1 MPSLLLLGGD
11 GPASTHVHSSVVKVS
26 AALQR
31 VSGQCVAQL
40 ISILY
45 DEVQSNRN
53 VEAVLRFVHWVL
65 SVRFDM
71 PRNDALEVIQAQE
84 TRCRPISKDE
94 GWIPCLVFMLGF
106 HALTSRVEKVRMQ
119 NKKDADGKGKDFMT
133 DGIISSSILLIERV
147 RCMNTE
153 GEDVSLS
160 SILERCFSCQLSQFR
175 HMIAEL
181 KSEDAAHVT
190 ANHEDAT
197 NDCQKSSSTL
207 ESQPAMEC
215 EKDWWEGVDLDGDLP
230 SSEEECSIDTSEGEN
245 LGEKAIVADASNNDD
260 RSIDKQLKEK
270 PIDPK
275 VSQSEWG
282 TIERAALDLRAEL
295 IEVPPGATSAD
306 IQSYTDRISSL
317 IRRAG
322 TERGADGVAALGS
335 TLHGNAASAA
345 RGASFEST
353 SLTDTLIQQL
363 CKTCIDGSTSA
374 IRAAAFIRSFVLP
387 LVRSV
392 GTDAGE
398 TEKKKKASAPSRI
411 LTATI
416 TSLAKERP
424 IETVEALFV
433 PVLIGCREGND
444 TEEFVEPNQTQA
456 DLVSKAIKTGQL
468 SEEALSV
475 FVVGLIEDNVASP
488 PMIWNDSTM
497 PILTTLLS
505 KRPKLNDETARK
517 LAKLIAKKAKQYCKN
532 SKFSTLFHTLVT
544 KNGHSIQQAGCVN
557 ELTASAEELETFMG
571 KSIKAALKKLSN
583 KK

>member
-1 MPSLLLLGGD
+1 MTSVGGKRKRLWDIANGGRNSGSTVGPVPIPSAASSSSCTASILVAAISASQKSAAPLRRYLSKRGAMSFLLLLGGD
-11 GPASTHVHSSVVKVS
+11 GPASTNDHSSVVQVS

-31 VSGQCVAQL
+31 VNGKCVAQL
-40 ISILY
+40 ISVLY

-65 SVRFDM
+65 SVRFDI

-84 TRCRPISKDE
+84 SRCRPITKDE

-119 NKKDADGKGKDFMT
+119 NKNDEDGKGNDFMS
-133 DGIISSSILLIERV
+133 DGILSSSILLIERV

-160 SILERCFSCQLSQFR
+160 SILERCFSCQLSHFR

-181 KSEDAAHVT
+181 KSEDAALVPT
-190 ANHEDAT
+190 NHEDAT

-230 SSEEECSIDTSEGEN
+230 SSDEECSIDTAEGET

-260 RSIDKQLKEK
+260 GSIDKQLKEK

-275 VSQSEWG
+275 VSQSDTGQNFSGDEWG

-306 IQSYTDRISSL
+306 IQSYTARISSL

-345 RGASFEST
+345 RGASFESK
-353 SLTDTLIQQL
+353 SSSPLTDILIQQL

-398 TEKKKKASAPSRI
+398 TGKKKKASAPSRI

-424 IETVEALFV
+424 IETVQALFV
-433 PVLIGCREGND
+433 PVLIGCGEAND
-444 TEEFVEPNQTQA
+444 TGEFVEPNQTQA
-456 DLVSKAIKTGQL
+456 DLVSKAIKPGSFRKNL
-468 SEEALSV
+468 CRYLWSV
-475 FVVGLIEDNVASP
+475 SLR
-488 PMIWNDSTM
+488 
-497 PILTTLLS
+497 TT
-505 KRPKLNDETARK
+505 
-517 LAKLIAKKAKQYCKN
+517 
-532 SKFSTLFHTLVT
+532 
-544 KNGHSIQQAGCVN
+544 
-557 ELTASAEELETFMG
+557 
-571 KSIKAALKKLSN
+571 
-583 KK
+583 